1 MIADQSPDERPF
13 GGSSPVDRPG
23 QRMPVGPTRL
33 YPLLRVRGLVARSDP
48 ATADQIRRATLQ
60 WLERRAGRLP
70 PQAWNFGPFVLDLGG
85 TIAEVARS
93 EVTDGELWAVRLRY
107 PDESRAGWVWRTEL
121 TLARRTDELRFG
133 LKLELAAREQG
144 PAIDVSVPRIARF
157 VVGRIGLHAGASRPS
172 LVPQRCDDGRALADH
187 LRHPERAIPAIV
199 ISQTGRAEEPWQG
212 ILAPKR
218 LAERLAGIA
227 EVFLVPAGQTFELS
241 HALGKVW
248 SCYGG
253 AVRLYRVPF
262 RPEEDG
268 LGQHPL
274 FLPDRIVA
282 WEEDTGTPFARHLAL
297 LAARAT
303 LGPAPADLDV
313 PTFTRVQELARERRL
328 LEARSSGQSSEELLA
343 LAEDELRALRQQL
356 EERERERAA
365 REAEEDALL
374 VEAERE
380 RDEALAELR
389 AGRARIAM
397 LEDRLRQ
404 ARVELDPEVPDLN
417 SFAELDGWAER
428 HLAGRLVLL
437 RRAIR
442 AAKEGLFEEVA
453 LVGRA
458 LLYLAGP
465 YRQLRIEGREK
476 TGAAHD
482 RALAVLGLENSA
494 VGEDLTFHKERFR
507 VDWRGSKRLLDQHV
521 KNGGNT
527 RDPRRCLRIYYFWDE
542 AEQLVVVGWLPGH
555 IRTGAT

>member
-1 MIADQSPDERPF
+1 MSANPLPDAEPL
-13 GGSSPVDRPG
+13 GGPSPVDLPG
-23 QRMPVGPTRL
+23 QRMPLGPTRL

-48 ATADQIRRATLQ
+48 AAADQIRRATLQ

-70 PQAWNFGPFVLDLGG
+70 PEAWNFGPFGLDLGG
-85 TIAEVARS
+85 TVAEVARS
-93 EVTDGELWAVRLRY
+93 EAADGELWAMRLRY
-107 PDESRAGWVWRTEL
+107 PDESRAGRVWRTEL
-121 TLARRTDELRFG
+121 TLARRPDELRFG
-133 LKLELAAREQG
+133 LKLDLAAREQE

-157 VVGRIGLHAGASRPS
+157 VVGRIGLRAGASRLS
-172 LVPQRCDDGRALADH
+172 LLPLRCDDGRALAEH
-187 LRHPERAIPAIV
+187 LRHPERAVPAIV

-227 EVFLVPAGQTFELS
+227 EVHLVPPGQTFELS
-241 HALGKVW
+241 RALGKVW

-253 AVRLYRVPF
+253 AVRLYRVPL

-274 FLPDRIVA
+274 FLPERIVA

-303 LGPAPADLDV
+303 LGPAPADLEV
-313 PTFTRVQELARERRL
+313 PTFARVQELTRERRL
-328 LEARSSGQSSEELLA
+328 LEARSTGRSSEELLE
-343 LAEDELRALRQQL
+343 LAWQEIGELKQQL
-356 EERERERAA
+356 EEIERERGV
-365 REAEEDALL
+365 REAELDAL
-374 VEAERE
+374 VAEAERE
-380 RDEALAELR
+380 RGEALAEL
-389 AGRARIAM
+389 AAARQRIGLLEERLRKGGADPDTTVPALGSYAE
-397 LEDRLRQ
+397 LED
-404 ARVELDPEVPDLN
+404 
-417 SFAELDGWAER
+417 WAGR

-437 RRAIR
+437 PRAIR
-442 AAKEGLFEEVA
+442 AAKDGLFENVA

-465 YRQLRIEGREK
+465 YRQLRLEGREK
-476 TGAAHD
+476 AGAVHD
-482 RALAVLGLENSA
+482 RALAELGLDNSP
-494 VGEDLTFHKERFR
+494 VGDDLTNHRDRFR

-527 RDPRRCLRIYYFWDE
+527 RDPKRCLRIYYFWDE
-542 AEQLVVVGWLPGH
+542 REQLVVVGSLPGH